1 MGVANMRV
9 LLSGAAI
16 ETAVYV
22 GSVPGGDSVSVRTVK
37 GGAADAFG
45 LVMTAEEA
53 RALAFLLDS
62 AADSLEKCGVQ
73 TKCA

>member
-22 GSVPGGDSVSVRTVK
+22 RSVPGGDSVSVRTVK

-45 LVMTAEEA
+45 VVMTVEEA

-62 AADSLEKCGVQ
+62 AADQAERK
-73 TKCA
+73 AAH